1 MSEHRGTALRPT
13 LRIARRIQRVAIAL
27 STLLAAG
34 IAVASPRSIEDTSP
48 PERFAGALKQAVVRS
63 KAAAID
69 SANPAEIRLIVHVHS
84 GAAFEGD
91 VPDATIAQ
99 QVTVLNEAFRASG
112 LHFTLAETRRYR
124 DSEFFAGACYPTT
137 ASGIRMKAELAV
149 DPAKFVNIYLCKIPE
164 GLAGRATF
172 PNEFPQDDHQ
182 HGIII
187 DYRTL
192 PGGPAPLN
200 LGHTLVH
207 EMGHYLGLL
216 HTFQGGCEPPGD
228 DVDDTPAE
236 AAPAYGCA
244 IGRDTCA
251 APGVD
256 PVTNFMNYSD
266 DACTDQFTPLQA
278 TRMHALIATFR
289 PQLVSSTFAIGA
301 GMTGNWYS
309 PAQSGHGFEIQV
321 LPGNQL
327 LVEWFVFTPDGQPTW
342 IIGTGPI
349 SGDTAIVQG
358 FQQVGPGGRFPPRF
372 NSAQVHPQ
380 PWGTLEFQFSG
391 CDAGE
396 VRWTAVAP
404 GYGNGSLP
412 LVRLT
417 MPLGLTCP

>member
-1 MSEHRGTALRPT
+1 MSEHRASLLRPASA
-13 LRIARRIQRVAIAL
+13 LAIRIGRVAIGL
-27 STLLAAG
+27 CTLLLAG
-34 IAVASPRSIEDTSP
+34 IAVAGSRSVEDTSP
-48 PERFAGALKQAVVRS
+48 PEQFAPGLNQAVMRS
-63 KAAAID
+63 TAAAID
-69 SANPAEIRLIVHVHS
+69 RANPDEIPLVLHIHS
-84 GAAFEGD
+84 GAASEGD
-91 VPDATIAQ
+91 VPEATLLQ
-99 QVTVLNEAFRASG
+99 QVAVLNEAFRTSG
-112 LHFTLAETRRYR
+112 IHFALAETRRYR
-124 DSEFFAGACYPTT
+124 NSEYFAGACYPTT
-137 ASGIRMKAELAV
+137 TSGIRMKTELAV
-149 DPAKFVNIYLCKIPE
+149 DPAKFVNVYLCKIPE

-172 PNEFPQDDHQ
+172 PNEFPQGDHQ

-192 PGGPAPLN
+192 PGSPAPLN

-216 HTFQGGCEPPGD
+216 HTFQGGCESPAD

-251 APGVD
+251 APGAD

-278 TRMHALIATFR
+278 TRMHALIAAFR
-289 PQLVSSTFAIGA
+289 PQLTSSTFAIGA

-358 FQQVGPGGRFPPRF
+358 FQQVGPGRRFPPLF
-372 NSAQVHPQ
+372 DGTQVHPQ
-380 PWGTLEFQFSG
+380 FWGTLEFQFSG
-391 CDAGE
+391 CHAGE
-396 VRWTAVAP
+396 VRWNAVEPA
-404 GYGNGSLP
+404 YGNGSLP
-412 LVRLT
+412 LARLT